1 LEAGMSD
8 LLFSDA
14 ALNQHRILVVDDDTA
29 ILETLREGL
38 SLWGYLCETAV
49 DAASALQIIDKK
61 YLHSVIVDINL
72 TDMNGLDLVEKIKK
86 LFPNIVVIIMT
97 GFIDNFSYEDAMQ
110 AGASD
115 FIKKPFSVKELIARI
130 EHAKKHET
138 LYRISLHDDLTGL
151 YNRRGFFTLTEYLLR
166 KAKRDRDSLFMLY
179 ADLDDL
185 KDINDTLGHQKGDW
199 ALIDTANILR
209 DTFRNSDIIA
219 RIGGDEFVVIPIG
232 KRGDNVELIVN
243 RLQLAVELDNKKGN
257 REYTLSI
264 STGIA
269 FFDSRYSC
277 TIDEI
282 LAQADKSMYQAK
294 RNRQLIL

>member
-1 LEAGMSD
+1 MSD

-14 ALNQHRILVVDDDTA
+14 ASNQHRILVVDDDTA

-38 SLWGYLCETAV
+38 SLRGYLCETAV
-49 DAASALQIIDKK
+49 DAVNALKIIDKK
-61 YLHSVIVDINL
+61 YLYSVVVDINL
-72 TDMNGLDLVEKIKK
+72 TDMNGLDLTEKIKK
-86 LFPNIVVIIMT
+86 LFPDIAVIIMT

-110 AGASD
+110 VGASD

-130 EHAKKHET
+130 EHARKHDT

-151 YNRRGFFTLTEYLLR
+151 YNRRGFFTLTEYLLK
-166 KAKRDRDSLFMLY
+166 KAKRERECLFMLY

-185 KDINDTLGHQKGDW
+185 KDINDTLGHQKGDL

-209 DTFRNSDIIA
+209 DTFRKSDIIA
-219 RIGGDEFVVIPIG
+219 RIGGDEFVVMPIG
-232 KRGDNVELIVN
+232 KRGDNVEIVVD
-243 RLQLAVELDNKKGN
+243 RLQKAIELDNKKGI
-257 REYTLSI
+257 REYMLSI

-269 FFDSRYSC
+269 FFDFRSSC

-282 LAQADKSMYQAK
+282 LAQADKSMYEAK